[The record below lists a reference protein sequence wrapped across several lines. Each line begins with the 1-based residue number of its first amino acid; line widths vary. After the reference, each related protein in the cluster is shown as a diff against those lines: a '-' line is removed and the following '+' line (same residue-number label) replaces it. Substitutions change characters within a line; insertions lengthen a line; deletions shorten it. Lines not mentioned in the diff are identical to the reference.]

1 MKDHRQ
7 TEKQGV
13 VSQKAESGSMRLGF
27 VCLARKAFDHAMARS
42 MAEEARSRL
51 LGLAGNLVV
60 PQDWMIESLK
70 QAAAA
75 VEDFQTGHVDA
86 VLILC
91 GTFASAELVLHI
103 VEQLGV
109 PLIIWTVP
117 EPDLGDYLHLNSLVG
132 GNAITSALYK
142 LGHPYRFYYHSVD
155 DERFYEALGRYL
167 RVLGLARAIRAARIG
182 VLGGRPAGFQDIVFD
197 ELFLRRKIGFQLHMI
212 ELVDVIA
219 RSNRV
224 SEEASGDLARKWQSE
239 YSMAGPT
246 SEELVTMGRL
256 YRALKDLS
264 EENQLDVLAV
274 RCLPEIW
281 EQLGITP
288 CAALSVLT
296 DEGLPASCEA
306 DVLGA
311 ATMYIH
317 RWLSGG
323 EAPFIS
329 DLISIDAARNRGRL
343 WHCGLAPAC
352 MAADRSKVCL
362 SRHYTRKTGVTM
374 EFSLKP
380 GPITLSRL
388 DVIGQE
394 CRMLIASGS
403 VTGEDIKLKGSVA
416 DVTFKENV
424 VALLDTIVNQGFPH
438 HFTMTYGDIT
448 EELKDL
454 CGLMDIRVVTAGTA

>member
-1 MKDHRQ
+1 MEQDMLTK
-7 TEKQGV
+7 KQD
-13 VSQKAESGSMRLGF
+13 VSARKSESDSMRLGF
-27 VCLARKAFDHAMARS
+27 ICLARKAFDHAMARS
-42 MAEEARSRL
+42 MAEKARSRL
-51 LGLAGNLVV
+51 LGLAGSLVV

-75 VEDFQTGHVDA
+75 VKDFQTGHVDA
-86 VLILC
+86 VLVLC

-103 VEQLGV
+103 VERLGV
-109 PLIIWTVP
+109 PVIIWTVP

-132 GNAITSALYK
+132 GNAVTSALYK
-142 LGHPYRFYYHSVD
+142 LGYPYKFYYHSVD
-155 DERFYEALGRYL
+155 DERFYDALGRYL
-167 RVLGLARAIRAARIG
+167 RVLGLARAIRTVRIG
-182 VLGGRPAGFQDIVFD
+182 VFGGRPAGFQDIVFD
-197 ELFLRRKIGFQLHMI
+197 ELFLRRKVGFQLHTI
-212 ELVDVIA
+212 ELADLVA

-224 SEEASGDLARKWQSE
+224 SEETAAALSRRWETE
-239 YSMAGPT
+239 YSVAGPT
-246 SEELVTMGRL
+246 SKELATMGRL
-256 YRALKDLS
+256 YTALKDLA

-288 CAALSVLT
+288 CAALSVMT

-323 EAPFIS
+323 GAPFIS

-352 MAADRSKVCL
+352 MAADRSKICL

-374 EFSLKP
+374 EFSLKA

-388 DVIGQE
+388 DIAGQDV
-394 CRMLIASGS
+394 RMLIASGS
-403 VTGEDIKLKGSVA
+403 VTGEEIKLKGSVA
-416 DVTFKENV
+416 DVAFKENV
-424 VALLDTIVNQGFPH
+424 VSLLDTIVNQGFPH

-454 CGLMDIRVVTAGTA
+454 CRLMEIRVVTAGTA